1 MRQSEAGVTHQAT
14 GQAGGACPQSA
25 ECPKISQVLARVG
38 EKWSV
43 LIIIML
49 AERPRRFSDLKRSIG
64 GISQRMLTLC
74 LRGLERDGLVKRTV
88 FPVVPPRVE
97 YELTALGQSLRE
109 PVTQLANWAKGHLA
123 ELDAARAAFDRREAL
138 AAPAGG
144 AGQEWGA
151 GEHVGGAAHTASA
164 GSPRR

>member
-1 MRQSEAGVTHQAT
+1 MRQSETGVTQ
-14 GQAGGACPQSA
+14 GGPQPASECPQSA

-49 AERPRRFSDLKRSIG
+49 ADRPRRFSDLKRSIG

-97 YELTALGQSLRE
+97 YELTALGQSLRQ

-123 ELDAARAAFDRREAL
+123 ELDAARAEFDRREG
-138 AAPAGG
+138 AAQRERNEAREWGTAGRSGVVSGG
-144 AGQEWGA
+144 A
-151 GEHVGGAAHTASA
+151 VT
-164 GSPRR
+164 PRR

>member
-1 MRQSEAGVTHQAT
+1 MRPGEQEGTE
-14 GQAGGACPQSA
+14 GACADALLSM

-49 AERPRRFSDLKRSIG
+49 AGGPRRFSDLKRSIG

-74 LRGLERDGLVKRTV
+74 LRGLERDGLVRRTV

-109 PVTQLANWAKGHLA
+109 PVTQLASWAKSHLA
-123 ELDAARAAFDRREAL
+123 ELDAARADFDRRTQSAASPPEPPGAL
-138 AAPAGG
+138 ITAPRAAG
-144 AGQEWGA
+144 AVRG
-151 GEHVGGAAHTASA
+151 
-164 GSPRR
+164 R

>member
-1 MRQSEAGVTHQAT
+1 MRQSEMGVTAESARQAA
-14 GQAGGACPQSA
+14 QRPQSA
-25 ECPKISQVLARVG
+25 ECRKISQVLARVG

-49 AERPRRFSDLKRSIG
+49 ADGPRRFSDLKRSIG

-109 PVTQLANWAKGHLA
+109 PVTQLASWAKAHLA
-123 ELDAARAAFDRREAL
+123 QLDVAREAFDRREAL
-138 AAPAGG
+138 AQPRERRDRT
-144 AGQEWGA
+144 EWGA
-151 GEHVGGAAHTASA
+151 AARLAD
-164 GSPRR
+164 GPRALGTRER

>member
-1 MRQSEAGVTHQAT
+1 MRQSETGVTQPAG
-14 GQAGGACPQSA
+14 GQADGTCPQST

-123 ELDAARAAFDRREAL
+123 ELDAARAAFDHREAL
-138 AAPAGG
+138 PSAASGEG
-144 AGQEWGA
+144 RKWGA
-151 GEHVGGAAHTASA
+151 GEHVAPTAQAASA